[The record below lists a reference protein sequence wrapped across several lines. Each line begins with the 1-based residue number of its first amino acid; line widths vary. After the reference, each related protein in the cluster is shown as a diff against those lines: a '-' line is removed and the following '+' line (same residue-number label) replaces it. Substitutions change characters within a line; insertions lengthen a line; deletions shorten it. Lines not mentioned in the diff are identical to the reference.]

1 MYYCRRKDFVKNKGE
16 IFKMRLVYKFRSP
29 KNEHLDLLCSISKK
43 LYNHANWYIR
53 QDFFHLE
60 NWLQYQ
66 DLNFILKGTDNYK
79 LLKAQTSQQIL
90 KTLDQNW
97 KSFFASIKE
106 WKINCQKFKGR
117 PNPPKYK
124 QEDYNFL
131 ILTNQNSKIENK
143 SITLTMSKLF
153 KEVFPDFKEP
163 IELTIPRY
171 KNKKFQNYQQIRIL
185 PKKQFYEIE
194 IIYEETVK
202 EPQLNSSSYLS
213 IDFGLNNLITA
224 VENRNSRPLII
235 SGKIMKSI
243 NRQWNKRKA
252 RLYSIKDKQQLA
264 WTTKL
269 DKITIKRNSI
279 MKDYLHKTSQ
289 FIVTYCLYHG
299 IGNICL
305 GELKEIKHNIR
316 LGRRNNQNFVNI
328 PIHTLKHMITY
339 KAELV
344 GIKIHVINEAYTSKC
359 SSLDLEPLQKHEKYI
374 GKRIK
379 RGLFQ
384 GSNYLLNADVNGA
397 LNILRKVVGD
407 GFIRNLS
414 DRGCW
419 FQPVRIRD
427 LFQTSH
433 EQFLIKSVSIV

>member
-1 MYYCRRKDFVKNKGE
+1 
-16 IFKMRLVYKFRSP
+16 MRLVYKFRAL

-43 LYNHANWYIR
+43 LYNRANWYVR

-66 DLNFILKGTDNYK
+66 DLNFILKDADNYK

-90 KTLDQNW
+90 KTLDKNW
-97 KSFFASIKE
+97 KSFFASVKE
-106 WKINCQKFKGR
+106 WKINRQKFKGR
-117 PNPPKYK
+117 PRPPKYK
-124 QEDYNFL
+124 QGVFNFL
-131 ILTNQNSKIENK
+131 VFTNQNSKIENNL
-143 SITLTMSKLF
+143 ITLTMSKYFQDIFLA
-153 KEVFPDFKEP
+153 FKEP
-163 IELTIPRY
+163 IEFTIPRY
-171 KNKKFQNYQQIRIL
+171 KNKEFQKYQQIRIL
-185 PKKQFYEIE
+185 PKKRFYEIE
-194 IIYEETVK
+194 IVYEEPIK
-202 EPQLNSSSYLS
+202 ESQLESSSYLS
-213 IDFGLNNLITA
+213 IDFGVNNLITA
-224 VENRNSRPLII
+224 VENRNSRPIII
-235 SGKIMKSI
+235 SGKIVKSI

-252 RLYSIKDKQQLA
+252 RLYSIKDKQRLMWTAQL
-264 WTTKL
+264 
-269 DKITIKRNSI
+269 DEITIKRNSI

-289 FIVTYCLYHG
+289 YIVGYCLHRG

-305 GELKEIKHNIR
+305 GELKEIKQNIR
-316 LGRRNNQNFVNI
+316 LGRRTNQNFVNI
-328 PIHTLKHMITY
+328 PIHTLKQMIAY

-344 GIKIHVINEAYTSKC
+344 GIKVHVIDEAYTSKC
-359 SSLDLEPLQKHEKYI
+359 SSLDLELIQKHTQYI

-379 RGLFQ
+379 RGLFK

-419 FQPVRIRD
+419 FHPVRIRD

-433 EQFLIKSVSIV
+433 EQVLIKSVNIV